1 MRNSCKCSYIVSVL
15 ARKIVDAF
23 AAKPLR
29 KLVFEKVT
37 AAAMALYSFLIFPS
51 ASRTAS
57 KLLAYRIIRVK
68 PFIVNLFFA
77 AFKDVATF

>member
-1 MRNSCKCSYIVSVL
+1 MRNFYKCSHVISVL
-15 ARKIVDAF
+15 ACKNVDAF
-23 AAKPLR
+23 AAKPLCE
-29 KLVFEKVT
+29 LVFEEIA
-37 AAAMALYSFLIFPS
+37 AAAMALYGFLIFPS

-57 KLLAYRIIRVK
+57 KLLAYWIVRVK